1 MTQNLSKTNS
11 HEESVTIQTISDSL
25 EPSIISSMFTII
37 KKITIMCIITARKLV
52 KVGHKNCRI
61 DYNLSL
67 IHN

>member
-52 KVGHKNCRI
+52 KVGHKNRRI

>member
-37 KKITIMCIITARKLV
+37 KK
-52 KVGHKNCRI
+52 
-61 DYNLSL
+61 
-67 IHN
+67 